1 MIAVFITEMV
11 ILFKYVIII
20 IIIIIIII
28 TVASFPLLASRST
41 LIFES
46 IHFFYV
52 ISSPGALEKRSPVG

>member
-11 ILFKYVIII
+11 ILFKYVII